1 MILLPVYIKCH
12 ELCII
17 YLLSI
22 YLGGAAL
29 HQTLLVMIYRLLLIS
44 RILQSRAY
52 FKFLVVELATQ
63 AALSAPQIVLLIC
76 Y

>member
-1 MILLPVYIKCH
+1 MPRVVYY
-12 ELCII
+12 LFII
-17 YLLSI
+17 YLF
-22 YLGGAAL
+22 GGEAAL

-63 AALSAPQIVLLIC
+63 AALSSPQIVLLIC

>member
-1 MILLPVYIKCH
+1 MPRVVYY
-12 ELCII
+12 LFII
-17 YLLSI
+17 YLF
-22 YLGGAAL
+22 GGAAL